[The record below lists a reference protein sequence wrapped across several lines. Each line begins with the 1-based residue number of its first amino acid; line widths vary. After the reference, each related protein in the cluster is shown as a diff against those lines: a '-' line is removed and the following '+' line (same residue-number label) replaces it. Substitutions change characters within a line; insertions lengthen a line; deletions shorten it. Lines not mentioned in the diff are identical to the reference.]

1 MTIDII
7 KIGQIKNMKQLKNY
21 NINKPIFLNNY
32 LFHYLILT
40 NNITAL
46 KLATYPINMI
56 NENDYNGIMLAA
68 KDENYIILNYLIK
81 KYSKYVYNKNSNNM
95 TFLHFLQP
103 TTKDYYKLI
112 MHNAKMDMNQMF
124 QTYSVKHISCLD
136 ILFKNGKYTIIKNI
150 LLKYNTID
158 YTIYQTQ
165 PSYFYIFG
173 NTNLT
178 SENIINILEIIY
190 KSDNKILTYV
200 DDMGY
205 NISFSTSVLTRF
217 ILLQYIVNKCG
228 STLDQYTPVSTD
240 HIFNISYK
248 LAMKTNNY
256 KNTLY
261 ILKNVMKNHNFN
273 ETNLKGNNIIHFILS
288 NLYNKTLNNINKDNM
303 KIVDILLSQYNDWH
317 KINMNK
323 MSPLD
328 IIVTLDYK
336 LFHKY
341 VKKVNKQKINFNVI
355 KNKKW
360 KKYLHKLPLLKEDT
374 VTIKILNAPYIHSN
388 MFQAR
393 FTDSAI
399 FSFYLKMKYKQ
410 LYLPVYEG
418 EYQATWGLNF
428 KLPDDMLL
436 ENNNFPWLI
445 IWNTMENFWIHPKL
459 NMLILKAT
467 KNKKYKY
474 AFVILSV
481 RLPHDGLHATL
492 ILYDFEKKI
501 IERFD
506 PYGNTSIFDKTM
518 DIMLEKEL
526 TKNNTFTYVS
536 PSFYFPVSG
545 FQTLSDENNLLNQ
558 KLGDFGG
565 YCLAWCFWYIEHRII
580 NNKVDPKILIIKTL
594 NRFMNM
600 KIRPMEYIRN
610 YSNMISKFR
619 LSFFK
624 KIGLDEKIASN
635 EYLLDDESDLLFNA
649 IIKYNQLMI

>member
-56 NENDYNGIMLAA
+56 NENDYNGFMLAA

-190 KSDNKILTYV
+190 KSDNKIFTYV

-217 ILLQYIVNKCG
+217 ILLQYIVKKCG

-328 IIVTLDYK
+328 IIV
-336 LFHKY
+336 
-341 VKKVNKQKINFNVI
+341 
-355 KNKKW
+355 
-360 KKYLHKLPLLKEDT
+360 
-374 VTIKILNAPYIHSN
+374 YIS
-388 MFQAR
+388 
-393 FTDSAI
+393 
-399 FSFYLKMKYKQ
+399 FSSKMKK
-410 LYLPVYEG
+410 
-418 EYQATWGLNF
+418 
-428 KLPDDMLL
+428 
-436 ENNNFPWLI
+436 
-445 IWNTMENFWIHPKL
+445 
-459 NMLILKAT
+459 
-467 KNKKYKY
+467 
-474 AFVILSV
+474 
-481 RLPHDGLHATL
+481 
-492 ILYDFEKKI
+492 
-501 IERFD
+501 
-506 PYGNTSIFDKTM
+506 
-518 DIMLEKEL
+518 
-526 TKNNTFTYVS
+526 
-536 PSFYFPVSG
+536 
-545 FQTLSDENNLLNQ
+545 LLNQ
-558 KLGDFGG
+558 
-565 YCLAWCFWYIEHRII
+565 
-580 NNKVDPKILIIKTL
+580 
-594 NRFMNM
+594 
-600 KIRPMEYIRN
+600 
-610 YSNMISKFR
+610 
-619 LSFFK
+619 
-624 KIGLDEKIASN
+624 
-635 EYLLDDESDLLFNA
+635 
-649 IIKYNQLMI
+649 